1 MIRSYSLKTGI
12 KEKSKKEKT
21 REPPVQP
28 AKPRTELVRPVQ
40 KRFVKISQFTTQSIW
55 EKLRSQP
62 CYPRISD
69 DLRLHPLPP
78 CTSSGEPESELG
90 VFFHTFLF
98 SLTRLFQTLT
108 MGGVACF
115 LAFLWGHHRSTYMR
129 SRHGRSG
136 HRSELGLSSFNHW
149 RKSKLWS
156 KQRQ

>member
-1 MIRSYSLKTGI
+1 MLDLVRSSLKTGI
-12 KEKSKKEKT
+12 KEKKENPETSGLTDKT
-21 REPPVQP
+21 EN
-28 AKPRTELVRPVQ
+28 RTGSTGSGTVRQ
-40 KRFVKISQFTTQSIW
+40 DITTQSIW

-98 SLTRLFQTLT
+98 SLTRFFQTLT

-115 LAFLWGHHRSTYMR
+115 LAFL
-129 SRHGRSG
+129 
-136 HRSELGLSSFNHW
+136 
-149 RKSKLWS
+149 
-156 KQRQ
+156 